1 MLKLK
6 YIVKERFDFFFSA
19 SSLASL
25 EWALEGMAS
34 ENTK

>member
-6 YIVKERFDFFFSA
+6 YIVKERFDFFFA

-25 EWALEGMAS
+25 KWVLEGVAS